1 MIIFGSLLSPEIL
14 LAGLQPV
21 HSDHDH
27 CNTKYRYGNM
37 GSFIEHSCIWNFLKT
52 SQVIPGL
59 VLCFYVALLI
69 SPEMMPCKSQ

>member
-1 MIIFGSLLSPEIL
+1 MIIFGLLLSPEML

-27 CNTKYRYGNM
+27 CNTNYRYGNV
-37 GSFIEHSCIWNFLKT
+37 GSFIMCTCIWNFLKT
-52 SQVIPGL
+52 SQVIPGP

-69 SPEMMPCKSQ
+69 SREMMPCKSQ

>member
-1 MIIFGSLLSPEIL
+1 
-14 LAGLQPV
+14 
-21 HSDHDH
+21 
-27 CNTKYRYGNM
+27 M
-37 GSFIEHSCIWNFLKT
+37 GSFIECACIWNFLKT